1 MKIDLY
7 DAHRKMTAHLFP
19 TFSSEDERFLSLALC
34 GEVGELIEM
43 YVSGDTYALADTHD
57 ALASI
62 RIYLELLAKCFA
74 IEGDK
79 LMVEASPGLA
89 ALTDE
94 RLLLGLC
101 AQCGLLAN
109 LIKKR
114 WRDGVEREGE
124 CRVLLIEI
132 RNYVE
137 QFAYRFGLEGS
148 KLDDAVT
155 VKLERVAYKFRLLPG
170 VEQDHRS

>member
-19 TFSSEDERFLSLALC
+19 TFSSEDERYLALALC
-34 GEVGELIEM
+34 GEVGELVEM
-43 YVSGDTYALADTHD
+43 YLSNDSYALADTHEEIAD
-57 ALASI
+57 I

-79 LMVEASPGLA
+79 LKVEASPGLA

-114 WRDGVEREGE
+114 WRDGVELDNQ

-137 QFAYRFGLEGS
+137 QLAYRFGIEGS
-148 KLDDAVT
+148 KLDDVVI
-155 VKLERVAYKFRLLPG
+155 VKLEKMAYKFRLLPG
-170 VEQDHRS
+170 VEK